1 MKKIA
6 LILLVAVVG
15 FSTLNAQ
22 NFIFSTTVDLNSDN
36 KSEIVKVEN
45 TDNSYEFRLTIN
57 NNEILGKYEDGDTDG
72 FKVIDINTRDKY
84 KEIAVHTPGSS
95 SDDEYVI
102 YWYDGKK
109 IIFMDR
115 IARWPTFKGNGIVYL
130 DNWVDFWSSRD
141 KYILDDTNRRLIHI
155 EQFAYYVGVTVKV
168 KKGFVIYKEKD
179 LINKVALLSE
189 GSEIMLILCDK
200 TDKKYFDYTYLIKS
214 KSGLLGWSDFKQIRE
229 NTEGLRFAD

>member
-1 MKKIA
+1 MKKIS
-6 LILLVAVVG
+6 LILFVAVVG
-15 FSTLNAQ
+15 FSSLYAQ

-36 KSEIVKVEN
+36 KTEIVKVEN
-45 TDNSYEFRLTIN
+45 TDNLHEFRLTID

-95 SDDEYVI
+95 SDDVYMI
-102 YWYDGKK
+102 YWYNGKE

-115 IARWPTFKGNGIVYL
+115 LARWPTFNGNGIIYL
-130 DNWVDFWSSRD
+130 NNWEGFWSSRD
-141 KYILDDTNRRLIHI
+141 KYRLDDTSRKLIRI
-155 EQFAYYVGVTVKV
+155 EQFAYYVGDTVKV
-168 KKGFVIYKEKD
+168 KKGFVIYKEKE
-179 LINKVALLSE
+179 LINKVALLSD

-200 TDKKYFDYTYLIKS
+200 TNQRYFDYTYLIKS
-214 KSGLLGWSDFKQIRE
+214 KSGLLGWSNFKQISE